1 MKYLIIGLGNPGIEY
16 QDTRHNIGYRVLDRF
31 VDLLDCSFSPQKHAQ
46 IAKKRFKG
54 KSLVLIKP
62 ETFMNLSGKAVNF
75 WMQKEKISSENIL
88 VITDD
93 IAIPFQS
100 IRLKEKGS
108 HGGHNGL
115 KNIIDVLQDARF
127 PRLKI
132 GIGSDFKRGDQSRYV
147 LENFSEDERVYLEK
161 IESHAI
167 NIILSFIMIGAQ
179 RTMNVFN
186 LKKTT
191 GG

>member
-1 MKYLIIGLGNPGIEY
+1 MKYLIIGLGNPGLEY

>member
-1 MKYLIIGLGNPGIEY
+1 MKYLIIGLGNPGLEY

-132 GIGSDFKRGDQSRYV
+132 GIGSLNQ
-147 LENFSEDERVYLEK
+147 FSCFG
-161 IESHAI
+161 H
-167 NIILSFIMIGAQ
+167 NC
-179 RTMNVFN
+179 
-186 LKKTT
+186 
-191 GG
+191 